1 MNFSLLLSFVSRQ
14 KKERCNTNVTCM
26 TSPCNL
32 KPRPL
37 HPEITYTTFFM
48 ETIYLCIIIF
58 LFVLAVFDLIV
69 GVSNDAVNFLNSAV
83 GAKAASFKTILFI
96 AGIGIF
102 IGASLSNGMMD
113 IARHGIYQPEHF
125 YFAEIMCILL
135 AVMLTDVVLL
145 DVFNSMGMPTS
156 TTVSLVFELLGG
168 TFALSLIKV
177 NNDATL
183 ALGDLINT
191 DKALSVIMAIFVS
204 VAIAFFFGMLVQW
217 LARIV
222 FTFNYTKNIKYSIGL
237 FGGIAATSIIYFML
251 IKGLKDSS
259 FMTPENK
266 QWIQDNTLLLIASF
280 FVFFTALMQVLHWL
294 KVNVF
299 KVVVLMGTFALA
311 LAFAGN
317 DLVNFIGV
325 PLAGYS
331 SFIDYTTNGAG
342 ASPDS
347 FLMTSLLGP
356 AKTPWYF
363 LIGAGA
369 IMVYALCT
377 SKKAHNVI
385 KTSVDLSRQDE
396 GEESFGSTPIA
407 RTLVRFSMTIAN
419 GLSKVMPESG
429 KRWIETRFQKDEAI
443 IADGAAF
450 DLVRASINL
459 VLAGL
464 LIALGTSLK
473 LPLSTT
479 YVPFMVAMGT
489 SLADRAWGRDSAV
502 FRITGVLSVI
512 GGWFITAG
520 AAFTICFFVT
530 FVIHFG
536 GTIAIIALIGL
547 AVFMLIRSQVMYK
560 KRKEKEKGNATIKQ
574 LMQSTDNMEILELL
588 RKHTREELGK
598 ILEFTEDNFE
608 RTVTAF
614 LHENLRGLR
623 RAMGSVKFEK
633 QLIKQMKRTGTLA
646 MCRLD
651 NNTVLEKGL
660 YYYQGND
667 FASELV
673 YSVGRLCE
681 PCLEHIDNNFKPLDT
696 IQKGE
701 FADVTEDIV
710 YLLQVC
716 RHKLENNNYNN
727 FEEDIH
733 KANDLNGQL
742 AHLKREELQR
752 IQSQSGSIKVSM
764 VYLTMIQEAQ
774 NIVTYSINL
783 MKVSRKFQAE
793 E

>member
-1 MNFSLLLSFVSRQ
+1 
-14 KKERCNTNVTCM
+14 
-26 TSPCNL
+26 
-32 KPRPL
+32 
-37 HPEITYTTFFM
+37 M

-58 LFVLAVFDLIV
+58 LFVLAIFDLIV

-177 NNDATL
+177 RNSDTL
-183 ALGDLINT
+183 GLGDLINT

-217 LARIV
+217 LARVI
-222 FTFNYTKNIKYSIGL
+222 FTFNYTKKMKYSIAL
-237 FGGIAATSIIYFML
+237 FGGVAATSIIYFML

-266 QWIQDNTLLLIASF
+266 QWIQDNTWMLISVF
-280 FVFFTALMQVLHWL
+280 FVFFTILMQILHWL
-294 KVNVF
+294 KINVF

-325 PLAGYS
+325 PLAGFS
-331 SFIDYTTNGAG
+331 SFMDFTANGNG
-342 ASPDS
+342 NPDG

-377 SKKAHNVI
+377 SKKAHAVI

-396 GEESFGSTPIA
+396 GEETFGSTPIA
-407 RTLVRFSMTIAN
+407 RTIVRFSMTLAN
-419 GLSKVMPESG
+419 GISRITPDSTKKWLD
-429 KRWIETRFQKDEAI
+429 TRFRKDEAI
-443 IADGAAF
+443 IADGGAF
-450 DLVRASINL
+450 DLVRASVNL

-479 YVPFMVAMGT
+479 YVTFMVAMGT

-502 FRITGVLSVI
+502 YRITGVLSVI

-520 AAFTICFFVT
+520 AAFTICFFVAL
-530 FVIHFG
+530 VLHFG
-536 GTIAIIALIGL
+536 GNISIIALIAL
-547 AVFMLIRSQVMYK
+547 AAFILIRSQVMYK
-560 KRKEKEKGNATIKQ
+560 KRKAKEQGNETLKQ
-574 LMQSTDNMEILELL
+574 LMQTSDSEEALQLM
-588 RKHTREELGK
+588 RKHTREELCK
-598 ILEFTEDNFE
+598 VLEYAETNFE
-608 RTVTAF
+608 LTVTSF
-614 LHENLRGLR
+614 IHENLRGLR
-623 RAMGSVKFEK
+623 RAMGSTKLEK
-633 QLIKQMKRTGTLA
+633 QL
-646 MCRLD
+646 
-651 NNTVLEKGL
+651 
-660 YYYQGND
+660 
-667 FASELV
+667 
-673 YSVGRLCE
+673 
-681 PCLEHIDNNFKPLDT
+681 FK
-696 IQKGE
+696 
-701 FADVTEDIV
+701 
-710 YLLQVC
+710 
-716 RHKLENNNYNN
+716 
-727 FEEDIH
+727 
-733 KANDLNGQL
+733 
-742 AHLKREELQR
+742 
-752 IQSQSGSIKVSM
+752 
-764 VYLTMIQEAQ
+764 
-774 NIVTYSINL
+774 
-783 MKVSRKFQAE
+783 
-793 E
+793 

>member
-1 MNFSLLLSFVSRQ
+1 MTLSCNVESRSLHS
-14 KKERCNTNVTCM
+14 
-26 TSPCNL
+26 
-32 KPRPL
+32 
-37 HPEITYTTFFM
+37 EITYILM

-113 IARHGIYQPEHF
+113 IARHGIYQPEYF
-125 YFAEIMCILL
+125 YFSEIMCILL

-177 NNDATL
+177 HNSDTL
-183 ALGDLINT
+183 GLGDLINT

-217 LARIV
+217 IARVV
-222 FTFNYTKNIKYSIGL
+222 FTFNYKQKMKYSIAL

-259 FMTPENK
+259 FMTPDYKHWIHENT
-266 QWIQDNTLLLIASF
+266 WMLITVF
-280 FVFFTALMQVLHWL
+280 FVFFTILMQVLHWL

-325 PLAGYS
+325 PLAGFS
-331 SFIDYTTNGAG
+331 SFMDYTANGAG
-342 ASPDS
+342 NADG

-377 SKKAHNVI
+377 SKKAHAVI

-396 GEESFGSTPIA
+396 GEETFGSTPIA
-407 RTLVRFSMTIAN
+407 RTVVRISMTLAN
-419 GLSKVMPESG
+419 SLSQIMPESS
-429 KRWIETRFQKDEAI
+429 KQWLNSRFRKDEAI

-450 DLVRASINL
+450 DLVRASVNL

-479 YVPFMVAMGT
+479 YVTFMVAMGT

-502 FRITGVLSVI
+502 YRITGVLSVI

-520 AAFTICFFVT
+520 AAFTICFFVAL
-530 FVIHFG
+530 ILHYG
-536 GTIAIIALIGL
+536 GNISIIALIAL
-547 AVFMLIRSQVMYK
+547 AVFILIHSQVMYK
-560 KRKEKEKGNATIKQ
+560 KRKAKEKGNETLKQ
-574 LMQSTDNMEILELL
+574 LMQTTNTEEALQLM
-588 RKHTREELGK
+588 RKHTREELAK
-598 ILEFTEDNFE
+598 VLEYAETNFE
-608 RTVTAF
+608 LTVTSF

-623 RAMGSVKFEK
+623 RAMGSTKFEK
-633 QLIKQMKRTGTLA
+633 QLIKQMKRTGTVA
-646 MCRLD
+646 MCHLD

-673 YSVGRLCE
+673 YSIARLCE
-681 PCLEHIDNNFKPLDT
+681 PCLEHIDNNFNPLDA

-701 FADVTEDIV
+701 FSDVAEDIT
-710 YLLQVC
+710 YLIQQC
-716 RHKLENNNYNN
+716 RIKLENNDYNN
-727 FEEDIH
+727 LEEEIH
-733 KANDLNGQL
+733 RANNLNGQL
-742 AHLKREELQR
+742 SLLKRKELQR
-752 IQSQSGSIKVSM
+752 IQSQPGSIRVSM
-764 VYLTMIQEAQ
+764 VYLTMVQEAQ
-774 NIVTYSINL
+774 NVVTYTINL
-783 MKVSRKFQAE
+783 MKVSRKFQIE
-793 E
+793 SEMP

>member
-1 MNFSLLLSFVSRQ
+1 
-14 KKERCNTNVTCM
+14 
-26 TSPCNL
+26 
-32 KPRPL
+32 
-37 HPEITYTTFFM
+37 M
-48 ETIYLCIIIF
+48 ETIYLCIVIF
-58 LFVLAVFDLIV
+58 LFVLAVFDLMV
-69 GVSNDAVNFLNSAV
+69 GVSNDAVNFLNSAI
-83 GAKAASFKTILFI
+83 GAKAASFKTVLFI

-156 TTVSLVFELLGG
+156 TTVSMVFELLGG
-168 TFALSLIKV
+168 TFALALIKV
-177 NNDATL
+177 HNNDML
-183 ALGDLINT
+183 GLGDLINT

-222 FTFNYTKNIKYSIGL
+222 FTFNYKKKMKYSIAL
-237 FGGIAATSIIYFML
+237 FGGIATTAIIYFML

-259 FMTPENK
+259 FMTSEAK
-266 QWIQDNTLLLIASF
+266 QWVQDNTAMLIGCF
-280 FVFFTALMQVLHWL
+280 FVFFTLLMQILHWL
-294 KVNVF
+294 KVNIF
-299 KVVVLMGTFALA
+299 KVVVLLGTFALA

-331 SFIDYTTNGAG
+331 SFIDYTTNGMAAG
-342 ASPDS
+342 PND
-347 FLMTSLLGP
+347 FLMSSLLGP

-385 KTSVDLSRQDE
+385 KTSVALSRQDE
-396 GEESFGSTPIA
+396 GEETFGSTPIA
-407 RTLVRFSMTIAN
+407 RTLVRISMTLAN
-419 GLSKVMPESG
+419 GVSEIVPEG
-429 KRWIETRFQKDEAI
+429 TKKWINTRFRKDEAI

-450 DLVRASINL
+450 DLVRASVNL

-479 YVPFMVAMGT
+479 YVTFMVAMGT

-502 FRITGVLSVI
+502 YR
-512 GGWFITAG
+512 ITAG
-520 AAFTICFFVT
+520 AAFTICFFVAM
-530 FVIHFG
+530 IIYFG
-536 GTIAIIALIGL
+536 GTIAIIALIAL
-547 AVFMLIRSQVMYK
+547 AVLSLIRSQVIYK
-560 KRKEKEKGNATIKQ
+560 KKKEKEKGNETLKQ
-574 LMQSTDNMEILELL
+574 LMQTSNSDEALQLM
-588 RKHTREELGK
+588 RQHTREELGK
-598 ILEFTEDNFE
+598 VLEYAETNFE
-608 RTVTAF
+608 LTVTSF

-623 RAMGSVKFEK
+623 RSMGSTKFEK
-633 QLIKQMKRTGTLA
+633 QLIKQMKRTGTVA
-646 MCRLD
+646 MCKLD

-673 YSVGRLCE
+673 YSIARLCE
-681 PCLEHIDNNFKPLDT
+681 PCLEHTDNNFNPLDA

-701 FADVTEDIV
+701 FGDVAEDIT
-710 YLLQVC
+710 YLIQQC
-716 RHKLENNNYNN
+716 RKKLESNDYND
-727 FEEDIH
+727 FEEEVRR
-733 KANDLNGQL
+733 ANDLNAQL
-742 AHLKREELQR
+742 SHLKRQELQR
-752 IQSQSGSIKVSM
+752 IQSQTGSVRVSM
-764 VYLTMIQEAQ
+764 IYLTMVQEAQ
-774 NIVTYSINL
+774 NVVTYTINL
-783 MKVSRKFQAE
+783 MKVSRKFQMETDA
-793 E
+793 

>member
-1 MNFSLLLSFVSRQ
+1 
-14 KKERCNTNVTCM
+14 
-26 TSPCNL
+26 
-32 KPRPL
+32 
-37 HPEITYTTFFM
+37 M
-48 ETIYLCIIIF
+48 ETIYLGIVLF
-58 LFVLAVFDLIV
+58 LFVLAIFDLVV
-69 GVSNDAVNFLNSAV
+69 GVSNDAVNFLNSAI
-83 GAKAASFKTILFI
+83 GAKAASFKTIIFI
-96 AGIGIF
+96 AGIGVF
-102 IGASLSNGMMD
+102 IGAALSNGMMD
-113 IARHGIYQPEHF
+113 IARHGIYQPQHF

-145 DVFNSMGMPTS
+145 DVFNTMGMPTS
-156 TTVSLVFELLGG
+156 TTVSMVFELLGG
-168 TFALSLIKV
+168 TFALALIKV
-177 NNDATL
+177 YSSEGTL
-183 ALGDLINT
+183 GLGDLINT

-222 FTFNYTKNIKYSIGL
+222 FAFNYKKHMKYSIGI
-237 FGGIAATSIIYFML
+237 FGGLAATSIIYFML

-259 FMTPENK
+259 FMTAEYK
-266 QWIQDNTLLLIASF
+266 QWIHENTLTLVAAF
-280 FVFFTALMQVLHWL
+280 FVFFTILMQILHAF

-299 KVVVLMGTFALA
+299 KVIVLMGTFALA

-331 SFIDYTTNGAG
+331 SFMDYTANGQAAG
-342 ASPDS
+342 ADS
-347 FLMTSLLGP
+347 YLMTSLLGP

-363 LIGAGA
+363 LLGSGAV
-369 IMVYALCT
+369 MVIALAT

-396 GEESFGSTPIA
+396 GEENFGSTPIA
-407 RTLVRFSMTIAN
+407 RTLVRFSLTMAN
-419 GLSKVMPESG
+419 GISKIVPEG
-429 KRWIETRFQKDEAI
+429 TKRWIDSRFRKDEAI

-479 YVPFMVAMGT
+479 YVTFMVAMGT

-520 AAFTICFFVT
+520 AAFTICFFVAL
-530 FVIHFG
+530 IIYYG
-536 GTIAIIALIGL
+536 GTAAIVLLIAL

-560 KRKEKEKGNATIKQ
+560 KRKEKEKGNETLKQ
-574 LMQSTDNMEILELL
+574 LLTSTDNSEVLRLL
-588 RKHTREELGK
+588 QVHTREELAK
-598 ILEFTEDNFE
+598 VLAFTEENFE
-608 RTVTAF
+608 RTSTSF

-623 RAMGSVKFEK
+623 RSMGAVKFEK
-633 QLIKQMKRTGTLA
+633 QLIKQMKRTGTVA
-646 MCRLD
+646 MSHLD
-651 NNTVLEKGL
+651 NNTILEKGL

-673 YSVGRLCE
+673 YSVGRMCE
-681 PCLEHIDNNFKPLDT
+681 PCLEHVDNNFMPLDA

-701 FADVTEDIV
+701 FADVTEDITN
-710 YLLQVC
+710 LLQIC
-716 RHKLENNNYNN
+716 RQRIESNDYNGM
-727 FEEDIH
+727 EEDIR

-742 AHLKREELQR
+742 SHLKRQELQR
-752 IQSQSGSIKVSM
+752 IQSHTGSIKVSM
-764 VYLTMIQEAQ
+764 VYLTMVQEAQ
-774 NIVTYSINL
+774 NVVTYTTNL
-783 MKVSRKFQAE
+783 LKVSRKFQAE

>member
-1 MNFSLLLSFVSRQ
+1 
-14 KKERCNTNVTCM
+14 
-26 TSPCNL
+26 
-32 KPRPL
+32 
-37 HPEITYTTFFM
+37 M
-48 ETIYLCIIIF
+48 ETIYLCIVIF
-58 LFVLAVFDLIV
+58 LFVLAVFDLMV
-69 GVSNDAVNFLNSAV
+69 GVSNDAVNFLNSAI
-83 GAKAASFKTILFI
+83 GAKAASFKTVLFI

-156 TTVSLVFELLGG
+156 TTVSMVFELLGG
-168 TFALSLIKV
+168 TFALALIKV
-177 NNDATL
+177 HNNDML
-183 ALGDLINT
+183 GLGDLINT

-217 LARIV
+217 LARII
-222 FTFNYTKNIKYSIGL
+222 FTFNYKKKMKYSIAL
-237 FGGIAATSIIYFML
+237 FGGIATTAIIYFML

-259 FMTPENK
+259 FMTSEAK
-266 QWIQDNTLLLIASF
+266 QWVQDNTAMLIGCF
-280 FVFFTALMQVLHWL
+280 FVFFTLLMQILHWL
-294 KVNVF
+294 KVNIF
-299 KVVVLMGTFALA
+299 KVVVLLGTFALA

-331 SFIDYTTNGAG
+331 SFIDYTTNGMAAG
-342 ASPDS
+342 PND
-347 FLMTSLLGP
+347 FLMSSLLGP

-396 GEESFGSTPIA
+396 GEETFGSTPIA
-407 RTLVRFSMTIAN
+407 RTLVRISMTLAN
-419 GLSKVMPESG
+419 GVSEIVPEG
-429 KRWIETRFQKDEAI
+429 TKKWINTRFRKDEAI

-450 DLVRASINL
+450 DLVRASVNL

-479 YVPFMVAMGT
+479 YVTFMVAMGT

-502 FRITGVLSVI
+502 YRITGVLSVI
-512 GGWFITAG
+512 GGWFLTAG
-520 AAFTICFFVT
+520 AAFTICFFVAM
-530 FVIHFG
+530 IIYFG
-536 GTIAIIALIGL
+536 GTIAIIALIAL
-547 AVFMLIRSQVMYK
+547 AVLSLIRSQVIYK
-560 KRKEKEKGNATIKQ
+560 KKKEKEKGNETLKQ
-574 LMQSTDNMEILELL
+574 LMQTSNSDEALQLM
-588 RKHTREELGK
+588 RQHTREELGTV
-598 ILEFTEDNFE
+598 LEYAETNFE
-608 RTVTAF
+608 LTVTSF

-623 RAMGSVKFEK
+623 RSMGSTKFEK
-633 QLIKQMKRTGTLA
+633 QLIKQMKRTGTVA
-646 MCRLD
+646 MCKLD

-673 YSVGRLCE
+673 YSIARLCE
-681 PCLEHIDNNFKPLDT
+681 PCLEHTDNNFNPLDA

-701 FADVTEDIV
+701 FGDVAEDIT
-710 YLLQVC
+710 YLIQQC
-716 RHKLENNNYNN
+716 RKKLESNDYND
-727 FEEDIH
+727 FEEEVRR
-733 KANDLNGQL
+733 ANDLNAQL
-742 AHLKREELQR
+742 SHLKRQELQR
-752 IQSQSGSIKVSM
+752 IQSQTGSVRVSM
-764 VYLTMIQEAQ
+764 IYLTMVQEAQ
-774 NIVTYSINL
+774 NVVTYTINL
-783 MKVSRKFQAE
+783 MKVSRKFQMETDA
-793 E
+793 

>member
-1 MNFSLLLSFVSRQ
+1 
-14 KKERCNTNVTCM
+14 
-26 TSPCNL
+26 
-32 KPRPL
+32 
-37 HPEITYTTFFM
+37 M

-58 LFVLAVFDLIV
+58 LFVLAIFDLIV

-177 NNDATL
+177 RNSDTL
-183 ALGDLINT
+183 GLGDLINT

-217 LARIV
+217 LARVI
-222 FTFNYTKNIKYSIGL
+222 FTFNYTKKMKYSIAL
-237 FGGIAATSIIYFML
+237 FGGVAATSIIYFML

-266 QWIQDNTLLLIASF
+266 QWIQDNTWMLISVF
-280 FVFFTALMQVLHWL
+280 FVFFTILMQILHWL
-294 KVNVF
+294 KINVF
-299 KVVVLMGTFALA
+299 KVVVLMGTFA

-325 PLAGYS
+325 PLAGFS
-331 SFIDYTTNGAG
+331 SFMDFTANGNG
-342 ASPDS
+342 NPDG
-347 FLMTSLLGP
+347 FLMTPLLGP
-356 AKTPWYF
+356 AHTPWDF

-369 IMVYALCT
+369 IMVHALCT
-377 SKKAHNVI
+377 SKKAHAVI

-396 GEESFGSTPIA
+396 GEETFGSTPIA
-407 RTLVRFSMTIAN
+407 RTIVRFSMTLAN
-419 GLSKVMPESG
+419 GISRITPDSTKKWLD
-429 KRWIETRFQKDEAI
+429 TRFRKDEAI
-443 IADGAAF
+443 IADGGAF
-450 DLVRASINL
+450 DLVRASVNL

-479 YVPFMVAMGT
+479 YVTFMVAMGT

-502 FRITGVLSVI
+502 YRITGVLSVI

-520 AAFTICFFVT
+520 AAFTICFFVAL
-530 FVIHFG
+530 VLHFG
-536 GTIAIIALIGL
+536 GNISIIALIAL
-547 AVFMLIRSQVMYK
+547 AAFILIRSQVMYK
-560 KRKEKEKGNATIKQ
+560 KRKAKEQGNETLKQ
-574 LMQSTDNMEILELL
+574 LMQTSDSEEALQLM
-588 RKHTREELGK
+588 RKHTREELCK
-598 ILEFTEDNFE
+598 VLEYAETNFE
-608 RTVTAF
+608 LTVTSF
-614 LHENLRGLR
+614 IHENLRGLR
-623 RAMGSVKFEK
+623 RAMGSTKFEK
-633 QLIKQMKRTGTLA
+633 QLVKQMKRTGTVA

-673 YSVGRLCE
+673 YSISRLCE
-681 PCLEHIDNNFKPLDT
+681 PCLEHIDNNFNPLDA

-701 FADVTEDIV
+701 FSDVSEDIT
-710 YLLQVC
+710 YLIQQC
-716 RHKLENNNYNN
+716 RKKMENNEYNDM
-727 FEEDIH
+727 EEEVRR
-733 KANDLNGQL
+733 ANDLNGQL
-742 AHLKREELQR
+742 SLLKRKELQR
-752 IQSQSGSIKVSM
+752 IQSQAGSIRVSM
-764 VYLTMIQEAQ
+764 VYLTMVQEAQ
-774 NIVTYSINL
+774 NVVTYTINL
-783 MKVSRKFQAE
+783 MKVSRKFQVE
-793 E
+793 TEMP

>member
-1 MNFSLLLSFVSRQ
+1 
-14 KKERCNTNVTCM
+14 
-26 TSPCNL
+26 
-32 KPRPL
+32 
-37 HPEITYTTFFM
+37 M
-48 ETIYLCIIIF
+48 ETIYLGIVLF
-58 LFVLAVFDLIV
+58 LFVLAIFDLVV
-69 GVSNDAVNFLNSAV
+69 GVSNDAVNFLNSAI
-83 GAKAASFKTILFI
+83 GAKAASFKTIIFI
-96 AGIGIF
+96 AGIGVF
-102 IGASLSNGMMD
+102 IGAALSNGMMD
-113 IARHGIYQPEHF
+113 IARHGIYQPQHF

-145 DVFNSMGMPTS
+145 DVFNTMGMPTS
-156 TTVSLVFELLGG
+156 TTVSMVFELLGG
-168 TFALSLIKV
+168 TFALALIKV
-177 NNDATL
+177 YSSEGTL
-183 ALGDLINT
+183 GLGDLINT

-222 FTFNYTKNIKYSIGL
+222 FAFNYKKHMKYSIGI
-237 FGGIAATSIIYFML
+237 FGGLAATSIIYFML

-259 FMTPENK
+259 FMTAEYK
-266 QWIQDNTLLLIASF
+266 QWIHENTLTLVTAF
-280 FVFFTALMQVLHWL
+280 FVFFTILMQILHAF

-299 KVVVLMGTFALA
+299 KVIVLMGTFALA

-331 SFIDYTTNGAG
+331 SFMDYTANGQAAG
-342 ASPDS
+342 ADGY
-347 FLMTSLLGP
+347 LMTSLLGP

-363 LIGAGA
+363 LFGSGVV
-369 IMVYALCT
+369 MVYALAT

-385 KTSVDLSRQDE
+385 KTSVDLARQDE
-396 GEESFGSTPIA
+396 GEENFGSTPIA
-407 RTLVRFSMTIAN
+407 RTLVRFSLTMAN
-419 GLSKVMPESG
+419 GISKIVPEG
-429 KRWIETRFQKDEAI
+429 TKRWIDSRFRKDEAI

-479 YVPFMVAMGT
+479 YVTFMVAMGT

-520 AAFTICFFVT
+520 AAFTICFFVAL
-530 FVIHFG
+530 IIYYG
-536 GTIAIIALIGL
+536 GTTAIVLLIAL

-560 KRKEKEKGNATIKQ
+560 KRKEKEKGNETLKQ
-574 LMQSTDNMEILELL
+574 LLTSTDNSEVLRLL
-588 RKHTREELGK
+588 QVHTREELAK
-598 ILEFTEDNFE
+598 VLAFTEENFE
-608 RTVTAF
+608 RTSTSF

-623 RAMGSVKFEK
+623 RSMGAVKFEK
-633 QLIKQMKRTGTLA
+633 QLIKQMKRTGTVA
-646 MCRLD
+646 MSHLD
-651 NNTVLEKGL
+651 NNTILEKGL

-673 YSVGRLCE
+673 YSVGRMCE
-681 PCLEHIDNNFKPLDT
+681 PCLEHVDNNFMPLDA

-701 FADVTEDIV
+701 FADVTEDITN
-710 YLLQVC
+710 LLQIC
-716 RHKLENNNYNN
+716 RQRIESNNYNGM
-727 FEEDIH
+727 EEDIR

-742 AHLKREELQR
+742 SHLKRQELQR
-752 IQSQSGSIKVSM
+752 IQSHTGSIKVSM
-764 VYLTMIQEAQ
+764 VYLTMVQEAQ
-774 NIVTYSINL
+774 NVVTYTTNL
-783 MKVSRKFQAE
+783 LKVSRKFQAE

>member
-1 MNFSLLLSFVSRQ
+1 
-14 KKERCNTNVTCM
+14 
-26 TSPCNL
+26 
-32 KPRPL
+32 
-37 HPEITYTTFFM
+37 M
-48 ETIYLCIIIF
+48 ETIYLCIVIF

-83 GAKAASFKTILFI
+83 GAKAASFKTMLFI
-96 AGIGIF
+96 AGVGVF
-102 IGASLSNGMMD
+102 IGAAMSNGMMD
-113 IARHGIYQPEHF
+113 IARHGIYQPQHF

-145 DVFNSMGMPTS
+145 DVFNTMGMPTS
-156 TTVSLVFELLGG
+156 TTVSMVFELLGG
-168 TFALSLIKV
+168 TFALALIKAHS
-177 NNDATL
+177 NDAIG
-183 ALGDLINT
+183 LGDLINT
-191 DKALSVIMAIFVS
+191 DKALSVIMGIFLS

-217 LARIV
+217 LARVI
-222 FTFNYTKNIKYSIGL
+222 FTFNYTKKMKYSIGI

-259 FMTPENK
+259 FMTADNK
-266 QWIQDNTLLLIASF
+266 HWIQDNTGMLISCF
-280 FVFFTALMQVLHWL
+280 FIFFTILMQVLHWL

-299 KVVVLMGTFALA
+299 KVVVLLGTFALA

-331 SFIDYTTNGAG
+331 SFIDYTANGAG
-342 ASPDS
+342 AGPDG

-363 LIGAGA
+363 LFGAGA

-396 GEESFGSTPIA
+396 GEENFGSTPIA
-407 RTLVRFSMTIAN
+407 RTLVRFSLTLSN
-419 GLSKVMPESG
+419 GISKIMPERS
-429 KRWIETRFQKDEAI
+429 KRWLDTRFRKDEAI
-443 IADGAAF
+443 IADGGAF
-450 DLVRASINL
+450 DLVRASVNL

-479 YVPFMVAMGT
+479 YVTFMVAMGT
-489 SLADRAWGRDSAV
+489 SLADRAWGRDTAV

-520 AAFTICFFVT
+520 AAFTICFIVALI
-530 FVIHFG
+530 IHFG
-536 GTIAIIALIGL
+536 GTVAIVALIGL
-547 AVFMLIRSQVMYK
+547 AVFSLIRSQVMYK
-560 KRKEKEKGNATIKQ
+560 KRKAKEKGNETIKQ
-574 LMQSTDNMEILELL
+574 LMQSSSNEEILELL
-588 RKHTREELGK
+588 RKHTREELVK
-598 ILEFTEDNFE
+598 ILAFTEENLE

-623 RAMGSVKFEK
+623 RSMGSVKFEK

-673 YSVGRLCE
+673 YSIGRLCE
-681 PCLEHIDNNFKPLDT
+681 PCLEHIDNNFKPLDA

-701 FADVTEDIV
+701 FSDVTEDIV

-716 RHKLENNNYNN
+716 RHKMENNDYDN
-727 FEEDIH
+727 FERELR

-742 AHLKREELQR
+742 SHLKREELQR

-774 NIVTYSINL
+774 NVVTYTINL
-783 MKVSRKFQAE
+783 MKVSRKFQLAE
-793 E
+793 

>member
-1 MNFSLLLSFVSRQ
+1 
-14 KKERCNTNVTCM
+14 
-26 TSPCNL
+26 
-32 KPRPL
+32 
-37 HPEITYTTFFM
+37 M
-48 ETIYLCIIIF
+48 ETIYLGIVLF
-58 LFVLAVFDLIV
+58 LFVLAIFDLVV
-69 GVSNDAVNFLNSAV
+69 GVSNDAVNFLNSAI
-83 GAKAASFKTILFI
+83 GAKAASFKTIIFI
-96 AGIGIF
+96 AGVGVF
-102 IGASLSNGMMD
+102 IGAALSNGMMD
-113 IARHGIYQPEHF
+113 IARHGIYQPQHF

-145 DVFNSMGMPTS
+145 DVFNTMGMPTS
-156 TTVSLVFELLGG
+156 TTVSMVFELLGG
-168 TFALSLIKV
+168 TFALALIKV
-177 NNDATL
+177 YSSEGTL
-183 ALGDLINT
+183 GLGDLINT

-222 FTFNYTKNIKYSIGL
+222 FAFNYKKHMKYSIGI
-237 FGGIAATSIIYFML
+237 FGGLAATSIIYFML

-259 FMTPENK
+259 FMTAEYK
-266 QWIQDNTLLLIASF
+266 QWIHENTLTLVAAF
-280 FVFFTALMQVLHWL
+280 FVFFTILMQILHAF

-299 KVVVLMGTFALA
+299 KVIVLMGTFALA

-331 SFIDYTTNGAG
+331 SFMDYTANGQAAG
-342 ASPDS
+342 ADGY
-347 FLMTSLLGP
+347 LMTSLLGP

-363 LIGAGA
+363 LFGSGAV
-369 IMVYALCT
+369 MVIALAT

-396 GEESFGSTPIA
+396 GEENFGSTPIA
-407 RTLVRFSMTIAN
+407 RTLVRFSLTMAN
-419 GLSKVMPESG
+419 GISKIVPEG
-429 KRWIETRFQKDEAI
+429 TKRWMDSRFRKDEAI
-443 IADGAAF
+443 LADGAAF
-450 DLVRASINL
+450 DLVRASVNL

-479 YVPFMVAMGT
+479 YVTFMVAMGT

-520 AAFTICFFVT
+520 AAFTICFFVAL
-530 FVIHFG
+530 IIYYG
-536 GTIAIIALIGL
+536 GTAAIVLLIAL

-560 KRKEKEKGNATIKQ
+560 KRKEKEKGNETLKQ
-574 LMQSTDNMEILELL
+574 LLTSTDNSEVLRLL
-588 RKHTREELGK
+588 QVHTREELAK
-598 ILEFTEDNFE
+598 VLAFTEENFE
-608 RTVTAF
+608 RTSTSF

-623 RAMGSVKFEK
+623 RSMGAVKFEK
-633 QLIKQMKRTGTLA
+633 QLIKQMKRTGTVA
-646 MCRLD
+646 MSHLD
-651 NNTVLEKGL
+651 NNTILEKGL

-673 YSVGRLCE
+673 YSVGRMCE
-681 PCLEHIDNNFKPLDT
+681 PCLEHVDNNFMPLDA

-701 FADVTEDIV
+701 FADVTEDITN
-710 YLLQVC
+710 LLQIC
-716 RHKLENNNYNN
+716 RQRIESNDYNGM
-727 FEEDIH
+727 EEDIR

-742 AHLKREELQR
+742 SHLKRQELQR
-752 IQSQSGSIKVSM
+752 IQSHTGSIKVSM
-764 VYLTMIQEAQ
+764 VYLTMVQEAQ
-774 NIVTYSINL
+774 NVVTYTTNL
-783 MKVSRKFQAE
+783 LKVSRKFQAE